1 MNRMILLATMAL
13 LGVGPLCAALTEADL
28 TPNAISNAMLTKP
41 EAERQAF
48 AREVIGAVAAQ
59 PIDDAAKTES
69 LVTASRALISGAE
82 AQKVNVIAEV
92 FNSVPVAQ
100 LQGVADLLSDN
111 FGEKVTANEVKGLTS
126 EQYDKL
132 ASGIVKSV
140 SQYIE
145 ASGTD
150 SPTVRMGI
158 LAATFTKASSDP
170 NRTRPVVIAAL
181 PASVQAAASTY
192 LKASEEGNREMIAA
206 AAGVDEV
213 APTPAVD
220 PDAASVVVPAEET
233 PAPAAAEAAET
244 IASERTK
251 PAADEAK
258 VPLLSRW
265 AADSLGLTFDAMR
278 AATYDWAAVEDPLA
292 VRTDSMV
299 PTLPGFANV
308 VGVPGERF
316 PAGQPLPKPSPS
328 YGNQYVR

>member
-13 LGVGPLCAALTEADL
+13 LGVGSLCAALTEADL
-28 TPNAISNAMLTKP
+28 TPNAISNAMLAKP
-41 EAERQAF
+41 GAERQAF

-233 PAPAAAEAAET
+233 PATAEADGT
-244 IASERTK
+244 IASENTK

>member
-13 LGVGPLCAALTEADL
+13 LGVGSLCAALTEADL
-28 TPNAISNAMLTKP
+28 TPNAISNAMLAKP

-233 PAPAAAEAAET
+233 PATAEADGT
-244 IASERTK
+244 IASENTK

>member
-28 TPNAISNAMLTKP
+28 TPNAISNAMLAKP

-69 LVTASRALISGAE
+69 LVTTSRALISGAE

-100 LQGVADLLSDN
+100 LQGVADLLAKNN
-111 FGEKVTANEVKGLTS
+111 FGEEVTAKKVKGLTS
-126 EQYDKL
+126 AQYDKM

-233 PAPAAAEAAET
+233 PTTAEADGT
-244 IASERTK
+244 IASEKTK

-292 VRTDSMV
+292 VRTDSMM

>member
-13 LGVGPLCAALTEADL
+13 LGVGPLGAALTEADL

-233 PAPAAAEAAET
+233 PATAEADGT
-244 IASERTK
+244 IASENTK

-265 AADSLGLTFDAMR
+265 AADNLGLTFDAMR